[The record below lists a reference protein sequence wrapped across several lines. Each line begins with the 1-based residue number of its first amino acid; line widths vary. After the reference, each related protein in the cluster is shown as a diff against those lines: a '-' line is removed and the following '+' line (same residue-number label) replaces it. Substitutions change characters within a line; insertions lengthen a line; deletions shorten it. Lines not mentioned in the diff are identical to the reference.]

1 MQMPYVAI
9 MMLSALRL
17 VLIAPLMLLM
27 LHRAQ
32 GSTTDTLR
40 VPVGADVRYAVEGG
54 GRIVMVSGDRAF
66 QRTLQQGDTVWRR
79 LPYRPH
85 SASVLYVHGDTIRFV
100 DPLDTCRTSYDAGVT
115 WTSILAIPNI
125 VALTDRGRVAI
136 ATSFCEYDQL
146 VVTLYDIEADTVR
159 YLTSPIPC
167 VENIAVTTTDT
178 SCWVAAYGA
187 QSTAAVAGDVWR
199 VEGIGKPISMWEPV
213 FVDEVRHVSTLRNGD
228 AGLWLQDTMRPMQQ
242 AGVRL
247 VMPYRTSDLGYPLDV
262 AFDGRRWL
270 IVMQSGVFA
279 STNGVAWQ
287 RDAALSALMPLRCH
301 AVVDSTLFLSVNG
314 FGPLLWQRSQA
325 TPYNQGLIDPILS
338 QPLLQL
344 DDAVGHGDSWQSI
357 TSRGLVVWGDADMEV
372 RNKAYGDVEQRRT
385 VVHRGRIWAMTD
397 GAATSYDVPTL
408 SPRTEVTGQPVYSVV
423 PMGQHDVI
431 WQGRDLKIRRAGEQQ
446 WQVLRSIVTNDGLNG
461 QILGVAGLAD
471 HVVVIGLVYDTQSD
485 AMALRSFTVDSTG
498 EDITGPRL
506 ITTIP
511 AESSWATFSV
521 LSADGAVIVWT
532 GNGMAVSTDQG
543 RTWLSRTMPFTTGV
557 RPTVTT
563 SGIAVWAAAPEGIWH
578 TTDLG
583 QRWQRTQVPLLGLDV
598 RSVALTSNRWHL
610 LTPDGVIRASR
621 DVTQVPDERASS
633 VRTDVA
639 AFGRQIHVETDL
651 PSHISLIDVMGR
663 VIAEGMG
670 QRLVC
675 DDIAPGLYHCIVTT
689 SRIRT
694 VTSVF
699 VSGY

>member
-1 MQMPYVAI
+1 MPYVAT
-9 MMLSALRL
+9 MMSCMLRQL
-17 VLIAPLMLLM
+17 LIAPLLL
-27 LHRAQ
+27 LTLNAAK
-32 GSTTDTLR
+32 GSSTDTLR

-54 GRIVMVSGDRAF
+54 GRMVMVSGDRAL
-66 QRTLQQGDTVWRR
+66 QRTMMRDDSVWQR
-79 LPYRPH
+79 LSYRPR
-85 SASVLYVHGDTIRFV
+85 SVSVLYVHGDTIRLV
-100 DPLDTCRTSYDAGVT
+100 DVFDTCRTSIDAGAT
-115 WTSILAIPNI
+115 WTSMLAIPNI
-125 VALTDRGRVAI
+125 VALADHGRVGI
-136 ATSFCEYDQL
+136 ATSLCEYDRL

-178 SCWVAAYGA
+178 SCWIAAYGA
-187 QSTAAVAGDVWR
+187 QTSAAVAGDVWR
-199 VEGIGKPISMWEPV
+199 VEGIGKPISTWEPV
-213 FVDEVRHVSTLRNGD
+213 FIDDVRHVTALRHGD
-228 AGLWLQDTMRPMQQ
+228 AGLWSKDTMRPMQQ
-242 AGVRL
+242 AAVRL
-247 VMPYRTSDLGYPLDV
+247 VMPYRTSDLGYPLDI

-270 IVMQSGVFA
+270 VVMQSGVFT

-287 RDAALSALMPLRCH
+287 RDAALSALMPPRCH
-301 AVVDSTLFLSVNG
+301 AVVDSTLLLSTNG

-325 TPYNQGLIDPILS
+325 TAFNQGLVDPILS

-357 TSRGLVVWGDADMEV
+357 TSRGLVVWGDADTEV

-385 VVHRGRIWAMTD
+385 VVHRGRIWGMTNS
-397 GAATSYDVPTL
+397 GAVSYDVPMLT
-408 SPRTEVTGQPVYSVV
+408 PRTEVTGQPVYSVV
-423 PMGQHDVI
+423 PVGQHDVV

-461 QILGVAGLAD
+461 QVLGVAGLAD

-521 LSADGAVIVWT
+521 FSAGEAAVVWT

-563 SGIAVWAAAPEGIWH
+563 SGIVVWAAAPEGIWH
-578 TTDLG
+578 TSDLG
-583 QRWQRTQVPLLGLDV
+583 QTWQRTQVPLRGLDV
-598 RSVALTSNRWHL
+598 RSVALTSSRWHL
-610 LTPDGVIRASR
+610 LTPDGVIRVSR

-633 VRTDVA
+633 VQIAVA

-651 PSHISLIDVMGR
+651 PSQISLVDMLGR
-663 VIAEGMG
+663 VIAEGIG

-675 DDIAPGLYHCIVTT
+675 DDVAPGLYHCIVAT
-689 SRIRT
+689 SRTRT

-699 VSGY
+699 VLGY